1 MALNYIVSAKKA
13 SVVTDAVVGNFTG
26 DEDMNLILAKVNR
39 LEIVKVASDGLKVV
53 QEVPVFGRIET
64 IRLFRPK
71 NETRDSLL
79 ILTAKNHLAVVA
91 WDVER
96 NELKTRAAGNV
107 CDRVGRPSDYG
118 PIACVNKTGLI
129 ALRIYDGTLKIIQ
142 WEDDKDL
149 KSFNVR
155 FEDLAIVD
163 LSFTEASGDL
173 IRLAYISQD
182 SNGRHL
188 KTVEL
193 SMIEKELKTIS
204 KQDNIETEA
213 RMVIPVPLPCGGVVV
228 VGQET
233 ILYNGE
239 DNVYLTISPNTMNK
253 SLFTCYAPVDANGQ
267 RFLLADDHGVLYML
281 VLDVDTKSPTP
292 CVKDLKIES
301 LGETTIAECLVYLD
315 NGVLFIGSRF
325 GDSQL
330 VRLTSQPNAENNS
343 FVQVLQTFTN
353 LAPIRDIAVME
364 CDGQNQIITC
374 SGAFKEGSLRII
386 RNGIGIDEA
395 ASVDIPGVKGI
406 FTLKMDSKLD
416 NYLIVSLSSETHI
429 LSMNGEELEDTQ
441 LLDLETDEHTLW
453 AGMLG
458 SSQIVLQVTST
469 TVLLAKD
476 GCKKVT
482 WKPSHSSLINLVS
495 VNQGSGQLV
504 VACGTRVYYLQCDDM
519 TINEV
524 SSVTLADEV
533 ACIDIGTIEESQEST
548 IIALGFWKHHRIALY
563 SLPDLKEITCENM
576 PGDMLPRSI
585 MMTKLENTI
594 YLMVALGDGTLY
606 YYHVDRDNGALLEM
620 KKATVGT
627 QPPSLNRFYSRG
639 QMHVFVCSDRPAV
652 IFSSNGKLVFSNVNL
667 RIVTH
672 VCALNS
678 SSYRNSL
685 VMSDGETIVIGTVDE
700 IQKLHIRTVSLGES
714 VRRVVHQ
721 PETSTMAILVS
732 HPVDSDRYSVSKMA
746 TAKSSSKP
754 SAGQRPTISI
764 DATDGDVHSIVTLDD
779 NTFEYLHCHEL
790 GQCEQALSVISTKLG
805 DDPTTYYIVG
815 TALVYSDETESKN
828 GRLLVFESGKG
839 SERTHLRLVH
849 EKEIRGAPFDM
860 DVLNGK
866 LIVAI
871 NSSVRLFEWTAEK
884 ELRLECSHFSY
895 ITALFIKVKG
905 DQVLVGDLMRSMT
918 ILNYKA
924 VESTFEEVAKDYRG
938 MWMSAVEFIDAETAL
953 GAEAGHN
960 LFTCE
965 IDRGADNTDEKRRL
979 AEAGMYYL
987 GEMVNVF
994 QRGSLVSSHVDN
1006 PLPIEKPIL
1015 YGTVDGTIGLIVQ
1028 LPEKYFRFFS
1038 EVEKGVARETD
1049 NCMRIDHAVYRQFT
1063 SEKIVDKAVG
1073 FIDGDLVES
1082 LLDMPQETAAAA
1094 LAGIQRPDGLEEGP
1108 SSPEELIKII
1118 EDISRIH

>member
-1 MALNYIVSAKKA
+1 MHLIFVTSVPDPSPFESGRHWMSLNYIVSAKKA

-71 NETRDSLL
+71 GENRDSLL
-79 ILTAKNHLAVVA
+79 ILTAKNHLAIVA
-91 WDVER
+91 WDVEK
-96 NELKTRAAGNV
+96 NELITRAAGSV

-118 PIACVNKTGLI
+118 PIACVNKSGLI

-142 WEDDKDL
+142 WEDNKDL

-163 LSFTEASGDL
+163 LSFIETQGDS

-193 SMIEKELKTIS
+193 SLAEKELKTIS

-213 RMVIPVPLPCGGVVV
+213 RMVIPVPLPCGGVIVI
-228 VGQET
+228 GQET

-253 SLFTCYAPVDANGQ
+253 ALFTCYASVDTNGQ

-281 VLDVDTKSPTP
+281 VLDVDVKAPSPCVKDLKSVATHKKSLSINVIRLGDSIRLAYISQDSNGRHLKTVELSLAEKELKTISKQDNIETEARMVIPVPLPCGGVIVIGQETILYNGEDNVYLTISPNTMNKALFTCYASVDTNGQRFLLADDHGVLYMLVLDVDVKAPSP

-315 NGVLFIGSRF
+315 NGVLFVGSRF

-330 VRLTSQPNAENNS
+330 VRLTSQPHAENNS
-343 FVQVLQTFTN
+343 FVQILQTFTN

-406 FTLKMDSKLD
+406 FTLKIGSKLD
-416 NYLIVSLSSETHI
+416 NYIIISLSSETHI
-429 LSMNGEELEDTQ
+429 LAMNGEELEDTQ

-458 SSQIVLQVTST
+458 SSQVVL
-469 TVLLAKD
+469 
-476 GCKKVT
+476 
-482 WKPSHSSLINLVS
+482 
-495 VNQGSGQLV
+495 QLV
-504 VACGTRVYYLQCDDM
+504 VACGTRVYYLQCGDM
-519 TINEV
+519 TITEV
-524 SSVTLADEV
+524 ASVTLQDEV
-533 ACIDIGTIEESQEST
+533 ACIDIGTIEESTEST
-548 IIALGFWKHHRIALY
+548 LIAVGFWKHHRIALY
-563 SLPDLKEITCENM
+563 SLPNIAEITCENM

-606 YYHVDRDNGALLEM
+606 YYHVDRENGALLEM

-639 QMHVFVCSDRPAV
+639 QMHIFVCSDRPAV

-732 HPVDSDRYSVSKMA
+732 RPLTFQDSDRYSVSKMA
-746 TAKSSSKP
+746 TAKSSSKT
-754 SAGQRPTISI
+754 SAGQRPSVSV
-764 DATDGDVHSIVTLDD
+764 DSTDGDVHSVVTLDD

-790 GQCEQALSVISTKLG
+790 GPCEQALSVISTKLG

-849 EKEIRGAPFDM
+849 EKEIRGAPFSM

-871 NSSVRLFEWTAEK
+871 NSSVRLFEWTSEK
-884 ELRLECSHFSY
+884 ELRLECSHFNY

-924 VESTFEEVAKDYRG
+924 VESTFEEVAKDFRG

-960 LFTCE
+960 LFT
-965 IDRGADNTDEKRRL
+965 
-979 AEAGMYYL
+979 
-987 GEMVNVF
+987 
-994 QRGSLVSSHVDN
+994 
-1006 PLPIEKPIL
+1006 
-1015 YGTVDGTIGLIVQ
+1015 
-1028 LPEKYFRFFS
+1028 
-1038 EVEKGVARETD
+1038 
-1049 NCMRIDHAVYRQFT
+1049 
-1063 SEKIVDKAVG
+1063 
-1073 FIDGDLVES
+1073 
-1082 LLDMPQETAAAA
+1082 
-1094 LAGIQRPDGLEEGP
+1094 
-1108 SSPEELIKII
+1108 
-1118 EDISRIH
+1118 

>member
-26 DEDMNLILAKVNR
+26 DEDMNLILAKINR
-39 LEIVKVASDGLKVV
+39 LEIVKLASDGLKVV

-79 ILTAKNHLAVVA
+79 ILTAKNHLAIVA
-91 WDVER
+91 WDVEK
-96 NELKTRAAGNV
+96 NELMTRVAGNV

-118 PIACVNKTGLI
+118 PIACVNKSGLI

-142 WEDDKDL
+142 WEDNKDL

-163 LSFTEASGDL
+163 LTFTEIAGDS

-182 SNGRHL
+182 SNGRHM

-193 SMIEKELKTIS
+193 SVVEKELKTVS
-204 KQDNIETEA
+204 KQVVSFSTYLRFHRIKDNIETEA
-213 RMVIPVPLPCGGVVV
+213 RMIIPVPQPCGGVVV

-233 ILYNGE
+233 ILYNSE
-239 DNVYLTISPNTMNK
+239 DNVYLTISPNTMNRA
-253 SLFTCYAPVDANGQ
+253 LFTCYAPVDTN
-267 RFLLADDHGVLYML
+267 
-281 VLDVDTKSPTP
+281 
-292 CVKDLKIES
+292 ES

-315 NGVLFIGSRF
+315 NGVLFVGSRF

-330 VRLTSQPNAENNS
+330 VRLTSQPNIETNS
-343 FVQVLQTFTN
+343 FVLQTFTN
-353 LAPIRDIAVME
+353 LAPIRDITVME
-364 CDGQNQIITC
+364 CDGQNQIITWFTSHYTKC
-374 SGAFKEGSLRII
+374 EGVCCFTDLASRII
-386 RNGIGIDEA
+386 KG
-395 ASVDIPGVKGI
+395 GI
-406 FTLKMDSKLD
+406 FTLKVDSKLD

-429 LSMNGEELEDTQ
+429 LAMNGEELEDTH
-441 LLDLETDEHTLW
+441 LLALLIFTLFRF
-453 AGMLG
+453 
-458 SSQIVLQVTST
+458 QVTST
-469 TVLLAKD
+469 SVLLAQE
-476 GCKKVT
+476 GSKKT
-482 WKPSHSSLINLVS
+482 IWKPSHSSFIDLVS
-495 VNQGSGQLV
+495 VNQESGQVVLATFLV
-504 VACGTRVYYLQCDDM
+504 CQTLQD
-519 TINEV
+519 TSNF
-524 SSVTLADEV
+524 S
-533 ACIDIGTIEESQEST
+533 
-548 IIALGFWKHHRIALY
+548 Y
-563 SLPDLKEITCENM
+563 ENM

-606 YYHVDRDNGALLEM
+606 YYHVDPGNVHNLLGALLEM

-627 QPPSLNRFYSRG
+627 QPPSLNRFHSRG
-639 QMHVFVCSDRPAV
+639 QMHIFVCSDRPAV

-721 PETSTMAILVS
+721 PETSTLAILVS
-732 HPVDSDRYSVSKMA
+732 RPVVSQRPSVSM
-746 TAKSSSKP
+746 
-754 SAGQRPTISI
+754 
-764 DATDGDVHSIVTLDD
+764 DATDGDVHSVVTLDD

-790 GQCEQALSVISTKLG
+790 GPCEQALSVISAKLG
-805 DDPTTYYIVG
+805 DDPVTYYIVG

-828 GRLLVFESGKG
+828 GRILVFESGKG

-849 EKEIRGAPFDM
+849 EKEIRGAPFSM
-860 DVLNGK
+860 DTLNGK

-884 ELRLECSHFSY
+884 ELRLECSHFNY

-905 DQVLVGDLMRSMT
+905 DQVLVGDLMRSIT

-924 VESTFEEVAKDYRG
+924 VESIFEEVAKDYRG

-965 IDRGADNTDEKRRL
+965 IDRGTDNADEKRRL
-979 AEAGMYYL
+979 EAGMFYL

-1015 YGTVDGTIGLIVQ
+1015 FGTVDGTIGLIVQ
-1028 LPEKYFRFFS
+1028 LPEKYFKFFS
-1038 EVEKGVARETD
+1038 DVEKGVARETD

-1063 SEKIVDKAVG
+1063 SEKIVDKV
-1073 FIDGDLVES
+1073 
-1082 LLDMPQETAAAA
+1082 
-1094 LAGIQRPDGLEEGP
+1094 R
-1108 SSPEELIKII
+1108 
-1118 EDISRIH
+1118 

>member
-79 ILTAKNHLAVVA
+79 ILTAKNHLAVVS
-91 WDVER
+91 WDIER
-96 NELKTRAAGNV
+96 NELKTRASGSV

-118 PIACVNKTGLI
+118 PIACVNKAGLI

-142 WEDDKDL
+142 WEDNKDL

-163 LSFTEASGDL
+163 LSFTETSGDA

-193 SMIEKELKTIS
+193 SMVEKELKTVS

-213 RMVIPVPLPCGGVVV
+213 RMVIPVPLPCGGVIV

-233 ILYNGE
+233 ILYNSE
-239 DNVYLTISPNTMNK
+239 DNVYLTISPNTMNR
-253 SLFTCYAPVDANGQ
+253 SVFTSFAPVDANGQ
-267 RFLLADDHGVLYML
+267 RFLLADDHGILYML
-281 VLDVDTKSPTP
+281 VLDVDTKSPSP
-292 CVKDLKIES
+292 GVKDLKIES

-315 NGVLFIGSRF
+315 NGVLFVGSRF

-330 VRLTSQPNAENNS
+330 VRLTSQPNPETNS
-343 FVQVLQTFTN
+343 FVQILQTFTN

-406 FTLKMDSKLD
+406 FTLKIDSKLD
-416 NYLIVSLSSETHI
+416 NYLIISLNSETHI
-429 LSMNGEELEDTQ
+429 LAMNGEELEDTQ

-469 TVLLAKD
+469 TVLLAKE
-476 GCKKVT
+476 GSKKVT
-482 WKPSHSSLINLVS
+482 WKPSHSNLINLVS

-504 VACGTRVYYLQCDDM
+504 VACGTRIYYLQCGDM
-519 TINEV
+519 TITEV
-524 SSVTLADEV
+524 ANATLQDEV
-533 ACIDIGTIEESQEST
+533 ACIDIGTIEESKDST

-563 SLPDLKEITCENM
+563 SLPELIEVTCESM

-606 YYHVDRDNGALLEM
+606 YYRVDRDNGALLEM

-627 QPPSLNRFYSRG
+627 QPPSLNRFYTRG
-639 QMHVFVCSDRPAV
+639 QMHIFVCSDRPAV

-700 IQKLHIRTVSLGES
+700 IQKLHIRTVPLGES

-721 PETSTMAILVS
+721 PETSTMAIL
-732 HPVDSDRYSVSKMA
+732 DSDRYSVSKMT
-746 TAKSSSKP
+746 TARSSSKTT
-754 SAGQRPTISI
+754 SGQRPSISI

-790 GQCEQALSVISTKLG
+790 GTCEQALSVISTKLG
-805 DDPTTYYIVG
+805 DDPTTYYVVG

-884 ELRLECSHFSY
+884 ELRLECSHFNY

-938 MWMSAVEFIDAETAL
+938 MWMTAVEFIDAETAL
-953 GAEAGHN
+953 GAEASHN

-965 IDRGADNTDEKRRL
+965 IDRGADNADEKRRL
-979 AEAGMYYL
+979 AEAGMFYL

-1038 EVEKGVARETD
+1038 DVEKGVAKETD
-1049 NCMRIDHAVYRQFT
+1049 NCMRIEHAVYRQFA
-1063 SEKIVDKAVG
+1063 SEKLVDKAVG

-1082 LLDMPQETAAAA
+1082 LLDMPRETAAAA
-1094 LAGIQRPDGLEEGP
+1094 LAGIQRPDGEAEGS
-1108 SSPEELIKII
+1108 SSPEELIKFI